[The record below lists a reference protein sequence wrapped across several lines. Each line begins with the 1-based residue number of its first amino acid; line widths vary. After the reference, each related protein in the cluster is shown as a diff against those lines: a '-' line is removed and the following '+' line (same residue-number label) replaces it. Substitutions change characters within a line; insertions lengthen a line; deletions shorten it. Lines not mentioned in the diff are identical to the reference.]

1 MSETQVQAP
10 PAIPAG
16 QPPAGNPPPA
26 GEMIL
31 GKFKTAE
38 DFGKAHGELARH
50 LELGELP
57 AFKDQDAAIGHYKWL
72 EKTKGRLGS
81 AKAAEPSQPPADDG
95 VPRIGQPAA
104 AIPDDEDLPGIFG
117 RAGVSEA
124 DLIAEYAKSGKL
136 TDEQY
141 TKLGKARPG
150 LGRAV
155 INEIAE
161 GRKAKAE
168 LGKIVMESAVAQAAQ
183 FVGGKDQLS
192 NLLADAGKFIPA
204 EEQAAFNT
212 LLGNHKT
219 VAAAVKTLKT
229 MHAEWVNSGN
239 SGSLAS
245 PSGGAAS
252 SGAATS
258 RAELNELIARANRGD
273 DAARRRVIATTQEI
287 ESTWKQ

>member
-16 QPPAGNPPPA
+16 QPPAGTPPPA

-31 GKFKTAE
+31 GKFKTPD
-38 DFGKAHGELARH
+38 DFGKAHGELAKH
-50 LELGELP
+50 LELGDLP
-57 AFKDQDAAIGHYKWL
+57 TFKDQDSAVKHYQWL
-72 EKTKGRLGS
+72 EKTQGRLGS
-81 AKAAEPSQPPADDG
+81 AKAAAPSAPADDG
-95 VPRIGQPAA
+95 SLRIGQPAA

-124 DLIAEYAKSGKL
+124 ELVAEWTKSGKL

-141 TKLGKARPG
+141 TKLTKARPG
-150 LGRAV
+150 LGKAV

-168 LGKIVMESAVAQAAQ
+168 LSKMVMESAVGQAAQ
-183 FVGGKDQLS
+183 FVGGKDQLA

-204 EEQAAFNT
+204 SEQDGFNK
-212 LLGNHKT
+212 LLADHRT
-219 VAAAVKTLKT
+219 VGAAVKTLKT
-229 MHAEWVNSGN
+229 MHAEWVKSGN
-239 SGSLAS
+239 SGNLANA
-245 PSGGAAS
+245 GGGSAS

-273 DAARRRVIATTQEI
+273 DAARRRVIATTQEV
-287 ESTWKQ
+287 EATWQS